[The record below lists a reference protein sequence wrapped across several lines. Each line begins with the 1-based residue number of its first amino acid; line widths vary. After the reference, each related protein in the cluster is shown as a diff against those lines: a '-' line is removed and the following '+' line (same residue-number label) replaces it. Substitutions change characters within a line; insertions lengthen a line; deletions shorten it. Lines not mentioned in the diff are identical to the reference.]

1 MGNCQKVD
9 HRTTKDNDITI
20 PFLMLLD
27 IIEIINEYRKQG
39 IWNNHYEQKALDLH
53 KCIGGTADREFR
65 HIKGY
70 RDQVMITLMMG
81 AFKQRIVFV

>member
-1 MGNCQKVD
+1 MSNCQKVD

-39 IWNNHYEQKALDLH
+39 IWNKSKEEIDN
-53 KCIGGTADREFR
+53 
-65 HIKGY
+65 
-70 RDQVMITLMMG
+70 V
-81 AFKQRIVFV
+81 